1 MLIGEVA
8 KLAGLSK
15 DGIRHYESL
24 GLIQSSPK
32 QAGSKTYRDY
42 DPSVLHTIEQIRGA
56 QHFLRLSLQ
65 EIGPLF
71 KSMEEEPPTDA
82 ERLEYLQE
90 RLLVV
95 RKQLTSLRNIEEH
108 LCGKIERLQIE
119 LAKTCGR
126 AEPKSVRRGSL
137 ECHDPGNT
145 KPHKSPR
152 TRKPGLAAYNRER
165 VAG

>member
-24 GLIQSSPK
+24 GLIKSSPK

-42 DPSVLHTIEQIRGA
+42 DPSVLHAIEQVRGA

-71 KSMEEEPPTDA
+71 KSIEEEPPTDRQ
-82 ERLEYLQE
+82 RLEYLEE
-90 RLLVV
+90 RLVVV
-95 RKQLTSLRNIEEH
+95 RRQLASLREIEDH
-108 LCGKIERLQIE
+108 LCGKIDRLQAE
-119 LAKTCGR
+119 LAK
-126 AEPKSVRRGSL
+126 SQRRKKQTSPTRSAL
-137 ECHDPGNT
+137 DCRDPGNT
-145 KPHKSPR
+145 TPHKAPR
-152 TRKPGLAAYNRER
+152 RRRSGLLSGSVTEI
-165 VAG
+165 

>member
-24 GLIQSSPK
+24 GLIKSSPK

-71 KSMEEEPPTDA
+71 RSMEEEHPTDTQ
-82 ERLEYLQE
+82 RLEYLEE
-90 RLLVV
+90 RLAIV
-95 RKQLTSLRNIEEH
+95 RKQLASLREIEEH
-108 LCGKIERLQIE
+108 LCGKIDRLRTD
-119 LAKTCGR
+119 LS
-126 AEPKSVRRGSL
+126 KSQRRVKLLPQRQSSSD
-137 ECHDPGNT
+137 CRDPGNT
-145 KPHKSPR
+145 KPHKPPR
-152 TRKPGLAAYNRER
+152 RSAPGLGAYSRNQ
-165 VAG
+165 V